1 MKKIDE
7 HKSLFRLT
15 YVIDCWI
22 MVGECL
28 PGARQETHMTETPVK
43 HYLLASDF
51 DQTLSFNDSG
61 LVLSELLGVS
71 GFEDRV
77 AGLARSNLVQ
87 QGGELA
93 YLIRHD
99 PEFRGVRREHLLE
112 AGRRVRLKSAI
123 PALADFMKR
132 GVDGYRFSFFVISAA
147 PREIVIAALDGVI
160 PPEHIYGTE
169 LEFDSRS
176 GEVHAINRV
185 PAGYGK
191 VAVLEELEQ
200 RLGITPDRII
210 YVGDGSSDVHVML
223 HVNNHD
229 GFTIAVSENK
239 QLARIAQSTV
249 LSSNSFSIL
258 VPILDQLLH
267 WRAGDIRNLFESYG
281 LNLNEW
287 EKDRTDRV
295 KITEVPSLDAQ
306 AEVAA
311 A

>member
-1 MKKIDE
+1 M
-7 HKSLFRLT
+7 
-15 YVIDCWI
+15 
-22 MVGECL
+22 
-28 PGARQETHMTETPVK
+28 PMTAIALQ

-61 LVLSELLGVS
+61 LVLSELLGIS

-99 PEFRGVRREHLLE
+99 PEFRGVRREHLIE
-112 AGRRVRLKSAI
+112 AGRRVRLKSAM
-123 PALADFMKR
+123 PALVDFM
-132 GVDGYRFSFFVISAA
+132 GGGTGGYRFSFFVISAA
-147 PREIVIAALDGVI
+147 PREILISAPDRVV
-160 PPEHIYGTE
+160 PPQPIYGTE
-169 LEFDSRS
+169 LDFDSRS
-176 GEVHAINRV
+176 GEVRAIKRV

-191 VAVLEELEQ
+191 VAVIEELEH
-200 RLGITPDRII
+200 RLGVTPDRMI

-239 QLARIAQSTV
+239 QLARIAKSTV
-249 LSSNSFSIL
+249 LSESAFSII
-258 VPILDQLLH
+258 VPVLDQLLH
-267 WRAGDIRNLFESYG
+267 WRTGDIRELFESYG
-281 LNLNEW
+281 LTLNEW

-295 KITEVPSLDAQ
+295 KISEVLSQNAR
-306 AEVAA
+306 AEAEAV
-311 A
+311 

>member
-1 MKKIDE
+1 MSD
-7 HKSLFRLT
+7 L
-15 YVIDCWI
+15 
-22 MVGECL
+22 
-28 PGARQETHMTETPVK
+28 PVK

-51 DQTLSFNDSG
+51 DQTLSFKDSG

-71 GFEDRV
+71 GFEERV

-99 PEFRGVRREHLLE
+99 PEFRGVRREHLIE

-123 PALADFMKR
+123 PALLDFMEH
-132 GVDGYRFSFFVISAA
+132 GTEGYRFSFFVISAA
-147 PREIVIAALDGVI
+147 PREIVISALAGVI

-169 LEFDSRS
+169 LEFGSVS
-176 GEVHAINRV
+176 GEVTAINRV

-191 VAVLEELEQ
+191 VAVIEELQQ
-200 RLGITPDRII
+200 RLAITPDRVI
-210 YVGDGSSDVHVML
+210 YVGDGGSDIHVML

-239 QLARIAQSTV
+239 QLARIAKRIV
-249 LSSNSFSIL
+249 LSENAFSIM

-267 WRAGDIRNLFESYG
+267 WKAGEIRELFESYG
-281 LNLNEW
+281 LTLNEW

-295 KITEVPSLDAQ
+295 KISEALSLVVR
-306 AEVAA
+306 EAA
-311 A
+311 LAV